1 MIFPKLLEDSSNT
14 VASESEDGEAD
25 VLGKVAYLT
34 LATACSMFLVCLGSA
49 IMLFDMVTN
58 VLNTDADF
66 QWLAGSRL
74 MVFMIDVPQN
84 SLSFGCAL
92 AAAGVTLV
100 AFAQQPLPWA
110 GAFAGTFLGPLIGCT
125 YLLVR
130 LGQATFKQAARNYVQ

>member
-34 LATACSMFLVCLGSA
+34 LATACSMFL
-49 IMLFDMVTN
+49 
-58 VLNTDADF
+58 
-66 QWLAGSRL
+66 
-74 MVFMIDVPQN
+74 N